1 MLTTCNKSCQAIP
14 LLFCLWRLI
23 LSSPTILTPFACPTI
38 RSDVPPLSSYNNDH
52 HQENFE
58 LSKGCYVKG
67 WGKDVFGKEGE
78 YQVIS
83 AIIQGEVWYLHRTSG
98 ILSQNIGP
106 IKLLV
111 YLVICQMLNH
121 SSENIRKFVW
131 LIIEWLWWH
140 FKVVLKEVSLPMVS
154 DAQCLDWLRA
164 TRLGRRFRLDQSFV
178 CAGGEE
184 GSTLMH
190 IIPDWHIGERWN
202 EGKGANYVL
211 LIVQLGKDAC
221 RGDGGGPLVCPK
233 RDDPERFTQ
242 VVMGL
247 STFFSWDYPHF
258 SHFLW
263 DYPNFSHHHLCQVG
277 IVAWGIGC
285 GQAEVPGVYT
295 SVAEQ
300 VAETSLDFHWPC
312 RLLSIDLACWIDHHI
327 TINKMKKVRL
337 AGLTGQCAAISAL
350 PTLSRM
356 GLSARFSIT
365 NVSKTYHKF
374 SDGQAQHYHHF
385 VNKTY
390 HHCP

>member
-1 MLTTCNKSCQAIP
+1 MLQCLLLVTNLARQYHCSSVCGDWFWARRPYWHHLLAQLSGLMCPHCHLITMIISPGELWVEQGLLCQR
-14 LLFCLWRLI
+14 LGQGCLWQGGR
-23 LSSPTILTPFACPTI
+23 
-38 RSDVPPLSSYNNDH
+38 VPGNICHNTR
-52 HQENFE
+52 
-58 LSKGCYVKG
+58 C
-67 WGKDVFGKEGE
+67 
-78 YQVIS
+78 
-83 AIIQGEVWYLHRTSG
+83 

-121 SSENIRKFVW
+121 SSENISKFVW
-131 LIIEWLWWH
+131 SIIEWLWWH

-202 EGKGANYVL
+202 EGKDANYVL

-300 VAETSLDFHWPC
+300 VPEASLD
-312 RLLSIDLACWIDHHI
+312 
-327 TINKMKKVRL
+327 
-337 AGLTGQCAAISAL
+337 
-350 PTLSRM
+350 
-356 GLSARFSIT
+356 
-365 NVSKTYHKF
+365 SK
-374 SDGQAQHYHHF
+374 
-385 VNKTY
+385 
-390 HHCP
+390 